1 LIALDHDGLAA
12 PYKQMSMAGIQNIS
26 NVTDQTD
33 RRASPRRD
41 LIAEARLRHAD
52 VIIPCILQ
60 NISEGGAMIMVDPG
74 VELPQNFLF
83 EIPGNIAVGRRCSL
97 VWRQGRF
104 AGMEFID
111 RRKRTPT
118 LI

>member
-1 LIALDHDGLAA
+1 
-12 PYKQMSMAGIQNIS
+12 MSMSGIQNIS
-26 NVTDQTD
+26 SAMDQND
-33 RRASPRRD
+33 RRASPRRT

-52 VIIPCILQ
+52 GVTIPCILQ
-60 NISEGGAMIMVDPG
+60 NISDGGAMILVDAG

-111 RRKRTPT
+111 RRKRTRA
-118 LI
+118 LL

>member
-1 LIALDHDGLAA
+1 MD
-12 PYKQMSMAGIQNIS
+12 QN
-26 NVTDQTD
+26 D
-33 RRASPRRD
+33 RRASPRRT
-41 LIAEARLRHAD
+41 LIAESRLRHTD
-52 VIIPCILQ
+52 GVTIPCILQ
-60 NISEGGAMIMVDPG
+60 NISDGGAMILVDAG

-111 RRKRTPT
+111 RRKRTRT